1 MIFALVLTEQKSAQ
15 FELGCVVLL
24 SFGDFGNDRLLQL
37 EKVCEFTIAHVWTCS
52 MILFIMKT
60 ILVLFLEHGFH
71 DAAQVEVYELLVG

>member
-1 MIFALVLTEQKSAQ
+1 
-15 FELGCVVLL
+15 
-24 SFGDFGNDRLLQL
+24 
-37 EKVCEFTIAHVWTCS
+37 